1 MKTFEGGNRRV
12 IFLYNSFSKGGLE
25 SVVCT
30 LSEEL
35 LKTGF
40 KPTFV
45 FNNLA
50 ENHVNIPDGV
60 DLHVIGGYSPLPLT
74 SIKSGLEITKAF
86 CVARNELK
94 RIKRLYPNS
103 VYVACGDMRSAWLAL
118 SVGARPLVFWLHIS
132 PKSVFASSK
141 KWLLNR
147 FVFLK
152 ADKVVV
158 LCKSMADE
166 LDELL
171 GNRVRDK
178 TIIIQNPLT
187 IAPLDGLYA
196 PGTHRFVYVGRLDEH
211 QKKISRILKALSKMT
226 CRDWSLVIIGDGPDK
241 EYLQKLAID
250 LNIGG
255 NIEWAGWQSD
265 PWKYIKENFG
275 GVEAL
280 LLTSDYE
287 GYGMVLVEAMANGI
301 PCISTDC
308 PTGPRDIIRNG
319 ENGFLISLSSE
330 DAIVEELRKAL
341 EVILNGQKT
350 FDSFS
355 MKRSSLD
362 FSSEAVVQKWLYI
375 LENT

>member
-12 IFLYNSFSKGGLE
+12 LFLYNSFSKGGLV
-25 SVVCT
+25 SVVCA

-35 LKTGF
+35 LEIGF

-45 FNNLA
+45 VNNLA

-118 SVGARPLVFWLHIS
+118 SVGAKPLVFWLHIS

-158 LCKSMADE
+158 LCKSMAEE

-171 GNRVRDK
+171 GIRVRNK

-187 IAPLDGLYA
+187 IKPLDSLYA

-211 QKKISRILKALSKMT
+211 QKKISRILNSLSKK
-226 CRDWSLVIIGDGPDK
+226 RSRNWSLVIIGDGSDK
-241 EYLQKLAID
+241 EYLHKLAID

-255 NIEWAGWQSD
+255 NIEWGGWQSD
-265 PWKYIKENFG
+265 PWYYIKKKG
-275 GVEAL
+275 GAEAL
-280 LLTSDYE
+280 LLVSDYE
-287 GYGMVLVEAMANGI
+287 GFPTVLVEVMANGI

-308 PTGPRDIIRNG
+308 PTGPRDIIRDG
-319 ENGFLISLSSE
+319 ENGFLISLSSD
-330 DAIVEELRKAL
+330 DAVVEELRKAL
-341 EVILNGQKT
+341 EVILKGQKT

-355 MKRSSLD
+355 IKRPSLD
-362 FSSEAVVQKWLYI
+362 FGYEAVA
-375 LENT
+375 